1 MRRPFRVLVIAVL
14 LAFLV
19 APAVLAVHEF
29 GSAYG
34 SNPTPPRV
42 ELATKLPTEVPVLC
56 YHGIGTPSP
65 VADSVGYYNVTER
78 NFESDMAA
86 LAAAGYAT
94 VTPRQYVAW
103 LKGINLR
110 LPVKPVLITFDDAG

>member
-1 MRRPFRVLVIAVL
+1 MRRPFRVLVLAVL

-19 APAVLAVHEF
+19 APAVLAVREF

-34 SNPTPPRV
+34 KSSTPRV
-42 ELATKLPTEVPVLC
+42 VLATKLPTEIPVLC

-78 NFESDMAA
+78 NFE
-86 LAAAGYAT
+86 
-94 VTPRQYVAW
+94 
-103 LKGINLR
+103 
-110 LPVKPVLITFDDAG
+110 